1 MKTTITLR
9 NALSYGLLIL
19 VMLFGLHREAF
30 SQEIVKQGADD
41 PFIRLDLMEHTYFVR
56 LLVMDG
62 IYNFEETRVDT
73 PDGGVMHIYPAVD
86 KVESCRAEIKDLIQE
101 ASAIEVRSDK
111 YEQTDMMNGITST
124 HGEWIMD
131 YALSGSRTTEND
143 SCHKSMPFCTGTIYS
158 FPAGVNTGQAQSG
171 PNYGCLNTRPNPIWY
186 HMKILDPG
194 NITIRMQGT
203 KTSGGSLD
211 IDFALWGPYANPVT
225 PCTSQLT
232 ANCYG
237 NGCPNNTSNPSF
249 YPSGN
254 LHDCSYSSAGVEN
267 AHITNGQTGQYYIL
281 LITNYANQP
290 GNITFE
296 KTGGNGTTDC
306 TILPPP
312 ATTNSPVCVGE
323 TIQLSAANA
332 PGASY
337 QWTGPA
343 NFMSTQ
349 QNPQIPNAQYVNAG
363 IYSLSITIG
372 NQTSDPT
379 STEVFVYDPPTATIS
394 GTTSICIGDSTKLT
408 ITATGVGPFR
418 ATYTSGIGLPNVIN
432 FWQSP
437 YSFWVHPSTTTTYTL
452 TSIMNNAC
460 SGTVFGSTIVTVKQ
474 RPTPAFSTE
483 NTCSQQQTIFTDETT
498 VPVGGIA
505 SWDWNF
511 GDGSTS
517 NQQNPVHTYVNG
529 GTYNVQLNVTGNN
542 GCGGSSIITPL
553 VIQPTP
559 VANAGPDKTI
569 AYGTTTTLDGT
580 ASGGSGTHT
589 YQWQPADK
597 VNNPNILTPTTV
609 QLAATTDFTLT
620 VTDSGNGC
628 QKTDEMKVNITG
640 GPLAATIQSD
650 KPDICIGGS
659 TLLNAQVSGG
669 SSNYNFSWTSDPPGF
684 TSTNEDVTVNPV
696 VTTTYF
702 LSIFDGFNTINAQY
716 QVVVNPSPQPNAGPG
731 QTIPHGTTTMLSSQV
746 SSGTA
751 PFTYAWSPTDLV
763 IAPTMP
769 ATPTH
774 NIYSTQDFAL
784 KVTDIKG
791 CIARDT
797 TRVSIQGGPL
807 QANPIANEPFICLHE
822 STRIK
827 ALPGGGSN
835 EYTYSWVSDPP
846 GFTSTEAEP
855 IVTPSVTTTYTV
867 HINDGFNSTNGSV
880 TVAVNPLPQIN
891 LIPDDLRVQKISATE
906 IGICV
911 YDTITLDAENPG
923 ANYHWSNGSTTQTID
938 ILTSGISFDLQHYS
952 VEVENPETGCSNEA
966 IIDAFF
972 TFQNCS
978 YGLSEQETDRRMV
991 IYPNPSQ
998 DGIFN
1003 LSISELKGK
1012 SKIEVYTPQSQLLLN
1027 RNIDLSSGILYKDEV
1042 NMQGKPAGVYY
1053 LKLTNRE
1060 TIIVKKL
1067 IIQK

>member
-1 MKTTITLR
+1 MKTTIVLR
-9 NALSYGLLIL
+9 NALSCGLLIL
-19 VMLFGLHREAF
+19 VMLFGHQREAF
-30 SQEIVKQGADD
+30 TQEIVKQETGD
-41 PFIRLDLMEHTYFVR
+41 PYIRLDLMEYSYFVR
-56 LLVMDG
+56 LLAMDG
-62 IYNFEETRVDT
+62 IYDFKNTKVDV
-73 PDGGVMHIYPAVD
+73 PEGGVIFIYPAP
-86 KVESCRAEIKDLIQE
+86 EEIKNCQAKIFSLI
-101 ASAIEVRSDK
+101 ADATAIEETSDK
-111 YEQTDMMNGITST
+111 FEQTDLINNILSVR
-124 HGEWIMD
+124 GEWLMN
-131 YALSGSRTTEND
+131 YAISGQRNTEND

-158 FPAGVNTGQAQSG
+158 FPAGVNTGAAQSG
-171 PNYGCLNTRPNPIWY
+171 PNYGCLGSRPNPVWY

-194 NITIRMQGT
+194 NITIRMQGKRT
-203 KTSGGSLD
+203 NGTSLD
-211 IDFALWGPYANPVT
+211 IDFALWGPFENPVT
-225 PCTSQLT
+225 PCTALLT
-232 ANCYG
+232 ANCSS
-237 NGCPNNTSNPSF
+237 CPNNTTNPNF

-254 LHDCSYSSAGVEN
+254 LHDCSYSSAGVEY
-267 AHITNGQTGQYYIL
+267 AHIVNGQTGQYFIL
-281 LITNYANQP
+281 LITNYANAP

-296 KTGGNGTTDC
+296 KTAGNGTTDC

-312 ATTNSPVCVGE
+312 ATSNSPVCVGE

-332 PGASY
+332 PGATY

-343 NFMSTQ
+343 GFMSNQ
-349 QNPQIPNAQYVNAG
+349 QNPQIPNAQFTNGGV
-363 IYSLSITIG
+363 YSLIITVG

-379 STEVFVYDPPTATIS
+379 NTEVFVYNPPTATLS
-394 GTTSICIGDSTKLT
+394 GTSSICVGDSTKLT

-418 ATYTSGIGLPNVIN
+418 ATYSDGIGLPNVVN

-437 YSFWVHPSTTTTYTL
+437 YSFWVHPTVTTTYTL
-452 TSIMNNAC
+452 NSIMNNAC
-460 SGTVFGSTIVTVKQ
+460 SGSTFGSVTITVKQ
-474 RPTPAFSTE
+474 RPNPAFSTE
-483 NTCSQQQTIFTDETT
+483 NACSRQQTIFTDETT
-498 VPVGGIA
+498 IPDGGLA
-505 SWDWNF
+505 SWEWDF
-511 GDGSTS
+511 GDGTTS
-517 NQQNPVHTYVNG
+517 NQQNPVHTYTNG

-542 GCGGSSIITPL
+542 GCGGSSILTPL
-553 VIQPTP
+553 IIQPTP
-559 VANAGPDKTI
+559 VVNAGPDKTI
-569 AYGTTTTLDGT
+569 AYGTTTTLDGS

-597 VNNPNILTPTTV
+597 VNNPNILVPTTI

-620 VTDSGNGC
+620 ATDAANGC
-628 QKTDEMKVNITG
+628 KTTDEMKVNITG
-640 GPLAATIQSD
+640 GPLAAIIQSD

-696 VTTTYF
+696 VTTTYY
-702 LSIFDGFNTINAQY
+702 LSVFDGFNTIHAQY
-716 QVVVNPSPQPNAGPG
+716 QVVVNPSPQPNAGAG
-731 QTIPHGTTTMLSSQV
+731 QTIPHGTTAMLSSQV
-746 SSGTA
+746 SSGT
-751 PFTYAWSPTDLV
+751 PPYTYAWSPVDLV
-763 IAPTMP
+763 VAPTMP

-791 CIARDT
+791 CISRDT

-867 HINDGFNSTNGSV
+867 HINDGFNSTDGSV

-891 LIPDDLRVQKISATE
+891 LIPIDPRVQKISATE

-911 YDTITLDAENPG
+911 YDTITLNAGNPG
-923 ANYHWSNGSTTQTID
+923 AEYHWSNGSSTQTID
-938 ILTSGISFDLQHYS
+938 ILTSGIGFDLQHYS
-952 VEVENPETGCSNEA
+952 VTVTDPETGCTNEA
-966 IIDAFF
+966 IIDVFF

-978 YGLSEQETDRRMV
+978 YGLSEQETDKRMV

-1003 LSISELKGK
+1003 LSINELKGK
-1012 SKIEVYTPQSQLLLN
+1012 GNLEIYTPQLQLLSN
-1027 RNIDLSSGILYKDEV
+1027 RNIDLGAGNAYKDEI

-1053 LKLTNRE
+1053 LKFTNRE